1 MYLKSKVIYK
11 GLEERLGGSSI
22 IEGREV
28 KWEDGFNVL
37 FDEIIDNKAVG
48 GKTIVLKSN
57 SALLQKFTKLNIYDN
72 IELLF
77 EVHFKDK
84 NVKITLID
92 ISTLDKKGE

>member
-22 IEGREV
+22 IDGREI
-28 KWEDGFNVL
+28 KWEDGYNVL

-48 GKTIVLKSN
+48 GKTIVLKN
-57 SALLQKFTKLNIYDN
+57 NTNLVQKFSKLNIYDN

-84 NVKITLID
+84 NVKITLVD
-92 ISTLDKKGE
+92 ISLPSKDKE